1 MFLGQFQGYIDA
13 QGRFPLPPALHPHL
27 APEMVIA
34 RGLDKCLLLFPRQGW
49 QELAHKVSGLPFTL
63 SQARSLRRLLF
74 AGAHDCLADGEGRIM
89 LPKELRAYAQIEE
102 ELVLVGL
109 GGYLEIWSPACWG
122 EVLTRLETEA
132 SSLGEELA
140 I

>member
-1 MFLGQFQGYIDA
+1 
-13 QGRFPLPPALHPHL
+13 
-27 APEMVIA
+27 MVVT

-49 QELAHKVSGLPFTL
+49 QELAHKVNGLPLTL
-63 SQARSLRRLLF
+63 PRARWLRRLLF
-74 AGAHDCLADGEGRIM
+74 AGALDCLADDEGRIT
-89 LPKELRAYAQIEE
+89 LPEELRAYARIEE

-122 EVLTRLETEA
+122 EALARLEAEA
-132 SSLGEELA
+132 SSLAEELA

>member
-1 MFLGQFQGYIDA
+1 
-13 QGRFPLPPALHPHL
+13 
-27 APEMVIA
+27 MVVT

-49 QELAHKVSGLPFTL
+49 QELAHKVNGLPLTL
-63 SQARSLRRLLF
+63 PQARWLRRLLF
-74 AGAHDCLADGEGRIM
+74 AGALDCLADDEGRIT
-89 LPKELRAYAQIEE
+89 LPEELRAYARIEE

-122 EVLTRLETEA
+122 EALARLEAEA
-132 SSLGEELA
+132 SSLAEELA